1 MKSKKFKLDVKVTI
15 YLEKREEIS
24 QISNL
29 KKTDKYHKHKN
40 FLKNAIF
47 INKQPGTP
55 T

>member
-1 MKSKKFKLDVKVTI
+1 MWKWLLFRKRKQITTNLKFKKI
-15 YLEKREEIS
+15 
-24 QISNL
+24 
-29 KKTDKYHKHKN
+29 DKYHKHKN